1 MRPRFWARARFARRL
16 MPPRRFKPWLARA
29 MAGAA
34 GVCILDAFGGP
45 TPRHMSWLSPIMPR
59 HRSMWRHRSTFGRRD
74 GAGSAAHGV
83 CADAAPTAPVAG
95 GRLIA
100 REREARTRM
109 MEELSDEKLMAAV
122 SARQQQAFRILM
134 GRHMRRAV
142 RVAQRVV
149 RDSAEAD
156 DIGQDAFLRVWSHAA
171 SFDPNVAQFT
181 TWLYRIVLNLAFDRA
196 RRRPVVP
203 VECLIAD
210 EERRALEQAMANL
223 SERQRGAI
231 ALFHME
237 GLSGEESAK
246 AMNLSAKA
254 FESLLAR
261 ARATLREH
269 VQKIQNTRR
278 YA

>member
-1 MRPRFWARARFARRL
+1 MFGRHE
-16 MPPRRFKPWLARA
+16 
-29 MAGAA
+29 AA
-34 GVCILDAFGGP
+34 GS
-45 TPRHMSWLSPIMPR
+45 R
-59 HRSMWRHRSTFGRRD
+59 
-74 GAGSAAHGV
+74 AHGV
-83 CADAAPTAPVAG
+83 RADAAPTAPIAG
-95 GRLIA
+95 ARRLIA
-100 REREARTRM
+100 QTWEARTRM
-109 MEELSDEKLMAAV
+109 MQDLSDEALMVAV
-122 SARQQQAFRILM
+122 SARQQQAFRVLM
-134 GRHMRRAV
+134 GRHMQRAV

-171 SFDPNVAQFT
+171 SFDPDVARFT
-181 TWLYRIVLNLAFDRA
+181 TWLYRIVLNLAFDRR
-196 RRRPVVP
+196 RRRPLMPIDEAIDVRATDP
-203 VECLIAD
+203 EPIERLIAD
-210 EERRALEQAMANL
+210 EERRALEQAMASL

-278 YA
+278 CA

>member
-1 MRPRFWARARFARRL
+1 MFGRHETAGSRAHGIRADVAPPVPIAGARRL
-16 MPPRRFKPWLARA
+16 
-29 MAGAA
+29 
-34 GVCILDAFGGP
+34 
-45 TPRHMSWLSPIMPR
+45 
-59 HRSMWRHRSTFGRRD
+59 
-74 GAGSAAHGV
+74 
-83 CADAAPTAPVAG
+83 
-95 GRLIA
+95 IA
-100 REREARTRM
+100 QTWEARTRIM
-109 MEELSDEKLMAAV
+109 QDLSDEALMVAV
-122 SARQQQAFRILM
+122 SARQQQAFRILV
-134 GRHMRRAV
+134 GRHMQRAV

-171 SFDPNVAQFT
+171 SFDPDVARFT
-181 TWLYRIVLNLAFDRA
+181 TWLYRIVLNLAFDRG
-196 RRRPVVP
+196 RRRPLMPIEEAIDVRATDPEP
-203 VECLIAD
+203 VERLIAD

-278 YA
+278 CA

>member
-1 MRPRFWARARFARRL
+1 
-16 MPPRRFKPWLARA
+16 
-29 MAGAA
+29 
-34 GVCILDAFGGP
+34 
-45 TPRHMSWLSPIMPR
+45 
-59 HRSMWRHRSTFGRRD
+59 
-74 GAGSAAHGV
+74 
-83 CADAAPTAPVAG
+83 
-95 GRLIA
+95 
-100 REREARTRM
+100 M
-109 MEELSDEKLMAAV
+109 MQDLSDEALMVAV

-134 GRHMRRAV
+134 GRHMQRAV

-171 SFDPNVAQFT
+171 SFDPDVARFT
-181 TWLYRIVLNLAFDRA
+181 TWLYRIVLNLAFDRG
-196 RRRPVVP
+196 RRRPLMPIDEAIDVRATDP
-203 VECLIAD
+203 EPIERLIAD
-210 EERRALEQAMANL
+210 EERRALEQAMASL

-278 YA
+278 CA

>member
-1 MRPRFWARARFARRL
+1 M
-16 MPPRRFKPWLARA
+16 PRR
-29 MAGAA
+29 
-34 GVCILDAFGGP
+34 
-45 TPRHMSWLSPIMPR
+45 
-59 HRSMWRHRSTFGRRD
+59 RSMSGRHEV
-74 GAGSAAHGV
+74 AGSRAHGV
-83 CADAAPTAPVAG
+83 RADAAPTAPAAG
-95 GRLIA
+95 ARRLIA
-100 REREARTRM
+100 QTWEARTRM
-109 MEELSDEKLMAAV
+109 MQDLSDEALMVAV
-122 SARQQQAFRILM
+122 SARQPQAFRILM
-134 GRHMRRAV
+134 GRHMQRAV

-171 SFDPNVAQFT
+171 SFDPDVARFT
-181 TWLYRIVLNLAFDRA
+181 TWLYRIVLNLAFDRG
-196 RRRPVVP
+196 RRRPLMPIEEAIDVRATDP
-203 VECLIAD
+203 EPIERLIAD

-278 YA
+278 CA